1 VDSYNR
7 WLARAPRIRVESEI
21 VRDVALAASGLL
33 SKKIGGPSV
42 FSPLPAGVMDLA
54 YGGFKWENATGEDR
68 YRRGM
73 YTFWKR
79 TVPYPSMLVFDSPN
93 GDFSCTRRVR
103 SNTPLQALTTLN
115 DTVFVEAAQA
125 LALRVWKNGGADD
138 RSKLIY
144 AFKLC
149 VSREPD
155 QFETRKLLELLED
168 QKKYF
173 EGNTAAA
180 VYVTTMDLNR
190 IPEGVDLSK
199 VAPWTMVARVLLN
212 MDETITKE

>member
-1 VDSYNR
+1 
-7 WLARAPRIRVESEI
+7 
-21 VRDVALAASGLL
+21 VALAASGLL

-42 FSPLPAGVMDLA
+42 FPPLPAGVMDLA
-54 YGGFKWENATGEDR
+54 YGGFKWDNATGADR

-79 TVPYPSMLVFDSPN
+79 TVPYPSMLAFDSPN
-93 GDFSCTRRVR
+93 GDFSCARRVR

-115 DTVFVEAAQA
+115 DTIFVEAAQA
-125 LALRVWKNGGADD
+125 MALRIWKNGGADD
-138 RSKLIY
+138 RSKLTY
-144 AFKLC
+144 AFRLC

-155 QFETRKLLELLED
+155 QFETQKLMELLED

-173 EGNTAAA
+173 DGNTSAAI
-180 VYVTTMDLNR
+180 YVTTTDLNK
-190 IPEGVDLSK
+190 IPEGVDLHK
-199 VAPWTMVARVLLN
+199 VAPWTVIARVLLN

>member
-1 VDSYNR
+1 
-7 WLARAPRIRVESEI
+7 

-33 SKKIGGPSV
+33 NKKIGGPSV
-42 FSPLPAGVMDLA
+42 FPALPAGVMDLA

-93 GDFSCTRRVR
+93 GDFSCARRVR

-125 LALRVWKNGGADD
+125 LAMRIWKNGGADD
-138 RSKLIY
+138 RSKMNY
-144 AFKLC
+144 GFRLC

-155 QFETRKLLELLED
+155 QFEMQKLIELLED

-173 EGNTAAA
+173 EGRTSTA
-180 VYVTTMDLNR
+180 VYVAAPDPNR
-190 IPEGVDLSK
+190 MPEDVDLHK

>member
-1 VDSYNR
+1 
-7 WLARAPRIRVESEI
+7 
-21 VRDVALAASGLL
+21 
-33 SKKIGGPSV
+33 
-42 FSPLPAGVMDLA
+42 MDLA

-93 GDFSCTRRVR
+93 GDFSCARRVR

-115 DTVFVEAAQA
+115 DTIFVEAAQA
-125 LALRVWKNGGADD
+125 LAMRAWKDGGADD
-138 RSKLIY
+138 RSKMTY
-144 AFKLC
+144 AFRLC

-155 QFETRKLLELLED
+155 QFEMQKLMELLED

-173 EGNTAAA
+173 EGRTSAA
-180 VYVTTMDLNR
+180 VYVTVTDPNR
-190 IPEGVDLSK
+190 MPEGVDLHK
-199 VAPWTMVARVLLN
+199 VAAWTMVARVLLN